1 METVLDTGSL
11 LERYGTLKQF
21 VAKNS
26 IEDEFSFSFQ
36 RKMSTINDEVE
47 IKITVR
53 VNENNIKDA
62 RIKLIEMRSIKSNT
76 TIFKIEHNTNLDSQY
91 HIKIDLIFFR
101 EAFNVQIK
109 NSIAFYNDLLT
120 LNEGISKINQHVI
133 STSTFEIS
141 LKEFNDLY
149 NTNYRIS
156 KDRIENFAFYN
167 IDTPSPYG
175 ISKEAFK

>member
-1 METVLDTGSL
+1 MDFFNGIGFENFRVFDKSEYFKFAPITIITGTNNSGKSSLLNGIKLLQENFKHIKPAGFIYEQLDLESVMETVLDTGSL

-101 EAFNVQIK
+101 Q
-109 NSIAFYNDLLT
+109 Y
-120 LNEGISKINQHVI
+120 
-133 STSTFEIS
+133 
-141 LKEFNDLY
+141 
-149 NTNYRIS
+149 
-156 KDRIENFAFYN
+156 
-167 IDTPSPYG
+167 
-175 ISKEAFK
+175 